1 MGIAA
6 AVKILQQASGVVID
20 GVLGAETL
28 AKSGT
33 ITPADYLLC
42 RLVHY
47 NNIIANNANQEV
59 FLKGWT
65 NRVVALYQMSK
76 KGELA

>member
-6 AVKILQQASGVVID
+6 AVKILQQASEVVTD
-20 GVLGAETL
+20 GVLGEETL
-28 AKSGT
+28 EASNK

-47 NNIIANNANQEV
+47 NNIIANNASQQV

-65 NRVVALYQMSK
+65 NRVVAIYQMSK
-76 KGELA
+76 RGELA